1 VIIITA
7 IRIGLHFSFLYLFDF
22 KRELNNLMVETN
34 GGLQQQPAE
43 SKNLS
48 NDRFERLLE
57 STPRGMHFY
66 YLDDSGELIF
76 LKGNQ
81 AADRI
86 LGIDHSQLIGK
97 TIEQAFPGLAGTP
110 IPSEYRKLATDGGSY
125 QNNNIEYKEG
135 RIVGAFNVVAFQVG
149 PGEMVATFEDITE
162 RTIREEKIRKKN
174 DFLSAMIESSPIP
187 IFYKEAGGSIQL
199 CNHAFSELIKL
210 PREDIIGK
218 TYRDILYDEKTI
230 AYFISTEE
238 NLKLPGSS
246 NTSSPFLIL
255 NAMGDPREI
264 MLTVTNLP
272 DSGKSIE
279 GILGYVVDVSPLRH
293 VEFSLKLRTEE
304 YKILNEELQ
313 SAEEEL
319 RAVNEDLQ
327 ELNKRLESKNQHLLQ
342 LNDELRISEERFRTA
357 FYTSPDSINLNR
369 LRDGLYM
376 EINEGFTRITG
387 YTPEDIKGKTSFDIN
402 IWADPES
409 RKIMVS
415 ELLSKGYCNNL
426 ETVFRMKN
434 GTVLRGI
441 ISARVIELEGEKIIL
456 SIARNIEDQKRSEEY
471 LRESEER
478 FRQLAENTNDVF
490 WLWTGNKVLYV
501 NAALKKIWGIDP
513 EHMIDNPGLLEASV
527 HPDDRDSFRLVYNP
541 KDADLQKPHEEQYRI
556 IRPDGEIRWI
566 WSRTYPIRDEQGS
579 IVRYAGIASDITGQ
593 KKIEKELI
601 AAREQA
607 VESDRLKSAFLA
619 NISHEI
625 RTPMNGIIGFS
636 ELLDNSDLGI
646 DKRKMY
652 VDIVKS
658 SGLQLVRIIDD
669 IIDISKIEANQL
681 TLNYTS
687 CSLEKIMGELLLMYQ
702 KQLLQKGSKEVNIF
716 AHCGVVSQEALIR
729 IDETRLR
736 QILINLINNSIKFT
750 EAGEVR
756 FGCDLVNN
764 ELRFFVADTG
774 IGIPPEIHQQIF
786 KRFRQGSETLS
797 RKFGGTGLGLAI
809 SEGLVQLLG
818 GRIWFESEPENGS
831 VFYFTVPYIPAHPQS
846 EEATKSQKAVPRGRW
861 THKQILV
868 AEDDN
873 TNFMFLQTILEPTGA
888 IVIHAMN
895 GEEAV
900 KICRE
905 NENIAMVL
913 MDIRMPIL
921 NGYEA
926 TRQIRTFR
934 SELPVIAQTAYA
946 MPEDQIKA
954 TQAGCNGYISKPI
967 NRHQLMEFLEK
978 YLPSE

>member
-1 VIIITA
+1 
-7 IRIGLHFSFLYLFDF
+7 
-22 KRELNNLMVETN
+22 MVGTN
-34 GGLQQQPAE
+34 GGLQQQPGE
-43 SKNLS
+43 SKNLN

-66 YLDDSGELIF
+66 YLDSSGELVF
-76 LKGNQ
+76 MKGNQ

-86 LGIDHSQLIGK
+86 LGIDHAKLVGK
-97 TIEQAFPGLAGTP
+97 TIEQAFPGLAETP
-110 IPSEYRKLATDGGSY
+110 IPATYKDLAKNGGSY
-125 QNNNIEYKEG
+125 QNNNIEYHEG
-135 RIVGAFNVVAFQVG
+135 KIVGAFNVVAFQVF
-149 PGEMVATFEDITE
+149 PGEMIATFEDITE
-162 RTIREEKIRKKN
+162 RTLREEKIRKKN
-174 DFLSAMIESSPIP
+174 DFLSTLIESSPIP
-187 IFYKEAGGSIQL
+187 IFYKEAGGSIHL

-210 PREDIIGK
+210 PREEIIGK

-230 AYFISTEE
+230 SYFDRTEK

-246 NTSSPFLIL
+246 NTASPFLIL

-264 MLTVTNLP
+264 MLTVTALP
-272 DSGKSIE
+272 DSEKSNE
-279 GILGYVVDVSPLRH
+279 GILGYVLDVSPLRH

-319 RAVNEDLQ
+319 RAMNEDLQ
-327 ELNKRLESKNQHLLQ
+327 ELNKRLENKNQHLLK

-369 LRDGLYM
+369 LKDGLYL
-376 EINEGFTRITG
+376 EINDGFTRITG
-387 YTPEDIKGKTSFDIN
+387 YTVEDIKGKTSFDIN

-409 RKIMVS
+409 RRAMVS

-426 ETVFRMKN
+426 ETIFRMKD
-434 GTVLRGI
+434 GKLLRGI
-441 ISARVIELEGEKIIL
+441 ISARIIELEGEKIIL
-456 SIARNIEDQKRSEEY
+456 SIARNIEDQKKSEES

-490 WLWTGNKVLYV
+490 WLWTENKVLYV

-513 EHMIDNPGLLEASV
+513 ELMIDNPGLLEASV
-527 HPDDRDSFRLVYNP
+527 HPDDRDSFRVVYNP

-556 IRPDGEIRWI
+556 IRPDGEIRWV
-566 WSRTYPIRDEQGS
+566 WSRTYPIRDEQGRT
-579 IVRYAGIASDITGQ
+579 VRYAGIASDITGQ

-636 ELLDNSDLGI
+636 ELLDNSDLGT

-681 TLNYTS
+681 TLNYTG

-702 KQLLQKGSKEVNIF
+702 KQLQQKGIGKVSIH
-716 AHCGVVSQEALIR
+716 AHCGIVSQEALILV
-729 IDETRLR
+729 DETRLR

-750 EAGEVR
+750 ETGEVR
-756 FGCDLVNN
+756 FGCDLVKN

-818 GRIWFESEPENGS
+818 GNIWFESEPEKGS
-831 VFYFTVPYIPAHPQS
+831 VFYFTIPYRPAQPQPVDNAKNQEPVPQ
-846 EEATKSQKAVPRGRW
+846 GRW
-861 THKQILV
+861 NQQQILV

-873 TNFMFLQTILEPTGA
+873 TNFMFLQTVLEPTGA
-888 IVIHAMN
+888 IIIHAWN

-905 NENIAMVL
+905 NKDIAMVL

-934 SELPVIAQTAYA
+934 SDLPVIAQTAYA

-954 TQAGCNGYISKPI
+954 TQAGCNSYISKPI
-967 NRHQLMEFLEK
+967 NRHQLIEILEK
-978 YLPSE
+978 YLPTK